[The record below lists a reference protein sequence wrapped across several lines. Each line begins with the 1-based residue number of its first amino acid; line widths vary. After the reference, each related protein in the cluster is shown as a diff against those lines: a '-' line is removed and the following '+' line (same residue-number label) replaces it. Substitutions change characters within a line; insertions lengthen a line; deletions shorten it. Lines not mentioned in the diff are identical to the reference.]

1 MQLFILDNYK
11 SFDTQNT
18 LSDLDWPF
26 EYLKKKGSK
35 YCYYS
40 DFITFS
46 TSEAKPYMCIKGR

>member
-26 EYLKKKGSK
+26 EYLKKKK
-35 YCYYS
+35 VLN
-40 DFITFS
+40 IVIIVTL
-46 TSEAKPYMCIKGR
+46 